1 MLIIGGGPAGL
12 TAAIYACRAG
22 KKTLLLEKGAF
33 GGQIISTETIE
44 NYPGFPDGISG
55 FELMLNFQKQAK
67 RFGCEFQNEEV
78 LAIKTA
84 GAIKKV
90 VINEGEIEAKVI
102 ILATGSKPRQLGVIG
117 ETKFHGKGVSYCATC
132 DGFLY
137 RNKKVAVVGGGDSA
151 VKEALYLANMVQEVV
166 IIHRRDELRADKV
179 LGDKALAAPNI
190 KICWDTVVDEIMG
203 DSKIE
208 ALKMHNIKTQQTQE
222 MAVEGVFMYVGNQPN
237 TEFLGTEFEK
247 NPQGYLVTNEKME
260 TALPGVFAIGDC
272 RKKLSRQVATAVG
285 DGALVFSSV
294 EEYLAQ

>member
-1 MLIIGGGPAGL
+1 VLIIGGGPAGL